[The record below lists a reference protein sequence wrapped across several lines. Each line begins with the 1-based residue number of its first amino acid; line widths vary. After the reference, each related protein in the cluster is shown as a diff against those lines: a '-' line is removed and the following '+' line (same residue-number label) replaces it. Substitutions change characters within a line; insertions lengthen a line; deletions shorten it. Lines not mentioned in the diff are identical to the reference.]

1 MLLPSRVTSPVAVA
15 PGTTSCIRL
24 RHRTSVDLPHPD
36 GPMIAAIWFSSN
48 DRLTSLSA
56 RFLLKYALSFLTT
69 SFSAMTTLALS
80 RPHPSPIARPVR
92 VRELFPSAP
101 ARPPTPAA
109 ASRQTARLHRCR
121 PEQSAC

>member
-1 MLLPSRVTSPVAVA
+1 MLLPSRGTSPVAVA
-15 PGTTSCIRL
+15 PGTTSCILL
-24 RHRTSVDLPHPD
+24 RHRTSDDLPHPD

-80 RPHPSPIARPVR
+80 RPHPSPIARGVR
-92 VRELFPSAP
+92 GRELSPSVR

-109 ASRQTARLHRCR
+109 ASRQTAKWHRYKPGR
-121 PEQSAC
+121 SAY